1 MYVQRNRNKTL
12 TNQLN
17 AKLLPELLS
26 LGRTEDSSVHI
37 DILRSLVRIR
47 QVGHKHLDASHLELD
62 FYMSYVSIEKS
73 YNTPLHATKINDI

>member
-26 LGRTEDSSVHI
+26 LGRTEDFSVHI
-37 DILRSLVRIR
+37 DILRSLVGIR
-47 QVGHKHLDASHLELD
+47 QVGHKHPYPSHWELD
-62 FYMSYVSIEKS
+62 YYMSYVCIEKF
-73 YNTPLHATKINDI
+73 YNARLHGTKS